1 MEKIKVQTLVAAPI
15 QKVWDRWTQ
24 PEHIVCW
31 NFASEDWHCPSAL
44 NDLRPGGKFNYTMAS
59 KDGKMSFGF
68 EGIYDEVIQH
78 KRISYTIL
86 DGRKVVLD
94 FEEMENGTL
103 VTEVF
108 EAESMNAPEL
118 QRAGWQ
124 AILDNFKKQA
134 EKE

>member
-1 MEKIKVQTLVAAPI
+1 MEKIKVETLISAPVS
-15 QKVWDRWTQ
+15 KVWECWTL

-31 NFASEDWHCPSAL
+31 NFASTDWHCPEAT

-59 KDGKMSFGF
+59 RDGEMSFGF
-68 EGIYDEVIQH
+68 EGIYDVVDRPN
-78 KRISYTIL
+78 RIAFTL
-86 DGRKVVLD
+86 MDGRKVEID
-94 FEEMENGTL
+94 FKEVDGKTR

-124 AILDNFKKQA
+124 SILDNFKIHVDKV
-134 EKE
+134 

>member
-1 MEKIKVQTLVAAPI
+1 MEKIGVETRIAAPVS
-15 QKVWDRWTQ
+15 KVWDCWTL

-31 NFASEDWHCPSAL
+31 NFASADWHCPEAT

-59 KDGKMSFGF
+59 RDGKISFGF
-68 EGIYDEVIQH
+68 EGIYDEVNHQ
-78 KRISYTIL
+78 KRITYTLL
-86 DGRKVVLD
+86 DGRKVEID
-94 FEEMENGTL
+94 FTEVDGNTI

-124 AILDNFKKQA
+124 SILDNFKKHV
-134 EKE
+134 EKV